1 MVFNMNKKNIHELFE
16 DEELIEIKVI
26 EMHNKEFLV
35 YLETTE
41 KKTSVLTDNWE
52 DLINQF

>member
-1 MVFNMNKKNIHELFE
+1 MNKKNIHELFE